1 MKMIISTSQ
10 RASTVRHEF
19 IKMSLYSDNQYTPVL
34 VVKANPQIQ
43 HIVQRTTKLNISLLL
58 TVVF

>member
-1 MKMIISTSQ
+1 MTISTSQ

-19 IKMSLYSDNQYTPVL
+19 IKISLYSDSQYTPVL

-43 HIVQRTTKLNISLLL
+43 HIAQRATRLNMSLLNM
-58 TVVF
+58 VMF